1 MEKVYREFKT
11 VMEMVYVLNKAYI
24 NNVNQTDEQ
33 KRQFEQDFVANLRH
47 MLQNKKFQ
55 KEYALYEEASAQGKI
70 IFPPKTWHQ
79 VRLNAILREVCRIEQ
94 ACLDHTKQPSAICKK
109 YEKHLNNNISP
120 KFLATM
126 KKRQ

>member
-1 MEKVYREFKT
+1 MVLYREFKT

-33 KRQFEQDFVANLRH
+33 KSRFEQNFAANLLH

-55 KEYALYEEASAQGKI
+55 KEYALYEEALAQGKI

-79 VRLNAILREVCRIEQ
+79 VRLNAILREVYRIEQ
-94 ACLDHTKQPSAICKK
+94 ACQEHTKQPSAICKK
-109 YEKHLNNNISP
+109 YEKRLNNNISH
-120 KFLATM
+120 KFLVTM
-126 KKRQ
+126 KKEK

>member
-1 MEKVYREFKT
+1 MFFYRKFKT
-11 VMEMVYVLNKAYI
+11 VNEMIYVINKAYAE
-24 NNVNQTDEQ
+24 NTRWTDEQ
-33 KRQFEQDFVANLRH
+33 QQSFEQEFATNLMQ

-55 KEYALYEEASAQGKI
+55 KEYALYEEAVAQGKI

-79 VRLNAILREVCRIEQ
+79 VRLNAILREVYRIEQ
-94 ACLDHTKQPSAICKK
+94 ACQAQTKQPSAICRK